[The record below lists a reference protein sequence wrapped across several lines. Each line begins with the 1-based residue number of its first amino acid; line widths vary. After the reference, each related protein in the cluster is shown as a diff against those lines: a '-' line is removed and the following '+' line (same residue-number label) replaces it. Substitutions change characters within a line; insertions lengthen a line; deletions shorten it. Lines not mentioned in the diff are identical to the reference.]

1 MDLEKLKETDIWV
14 LYEQGR
20 DFCRTQGMFR
30 DTDTNYRMYNGNQ
43 WEGVIVKGIEPI
55 QENFIK
61 PIVKYKVGNI
71 TSNLWQINFSSEN
84 FENEEF
90 RETADSTCEMLNRKA
105 RKTWE
110 KDGMDYKI
118 KRIAKDSAI
127 NDEGIM
133 YTMYDMENQEII
145 NEVMRKNIAI
155 ASQDYI
161 GDSED
166 GINIDDLKDNQM
178 AGGDEVPPAEEEIH
192 EVVEQDAEFPGG
204 QAALLKYIR
213 DNVKYPAIALEQD
226 LQGMVIL
233 RFVVERDGSVGEVQI
248 KKSLSAECDR
258 EAIRVVKS
266 LPRFI
271 PAKQSGRPVRKWFT
285 VPVRFI
291 IQ

>member
-1 MDLEKLKETDIWV
+1 MSNIDLASKEWCDLVFEGRYKNYGAYALRAKASARRFYSIMWV
-14 LYEQGR
+14 LIGIAVLVVALLVKSAVSSVIEQNR
-20 DFCRTQGMFR
+20 DITVEMETSLSELKKEEPKKEEKKVEIKQEYKPKEIQKVAVKASIAFTVPDIVDQVDETKALKTQ
-30 DTDTNYRMYNGNQ
+30 D
-43 WEGVIVKGIEPI
+43 
-55 QENFIK
+55 
-61 PIVKYKVGNI
+61 
-71 TSNLWQINFSSEN
+71 
-84 FENEEF
+84 
-90 RETADSTCEMLNRKA
+90 
-105 RKTWE
+105 
-110 KDGMDYKI
+110 
-118 KRIAKDSAI
+118 
-127 NDEGIM
+127 
-133 YTMYDMENQEII
+133 
-145 NEVMRKNIAI
+145 EVMRRNIAI

-213 DNVKYPAIALEQD
+213 ENVKYPAIALEQD

-233 RFVVERDGSVGEVQI
+233 RFVVERDGSVGDVQI

>member
-1 MDLEKLKETDIWV
+1 MSNIDLASKEWCDLVFEGRYKDYGAYALRAKASARRFYSVMWV
-14 LYEQGR
+14 IIGIIVLVV
-20 DFCRTQGMFR
+20 
-30 DTDTNYRMYNGNQ
+30 
-43 WEGVIVKGIEPI
+43 GVLVKSA
-55 QENFIK
+55 
-61 PIVKYKVGNI
+61 V
-71 TSNLWQINFSSEN
+71 
-84 FENEEF
+84 
-90 RETADSTCEMLNRKA
+90 A
-105 RKTWE
+105 
-110 KDGMDYKI
+110 
-118 KRIAKDSAI
+118 SAI
-127 NDEGIM
+127 EANRDITVEMETSLSELKKEEPQKEEKKVEIKQEYKPKEIQKVAVKASIAFTVPDIVDQVDE
-133 YTMYDMENQEII
+133 TKALKTQD
-145 NEVMRKNIAI
+145 EVMRKNIAI

-178 AGGDEVPPAEEEIH
+178 AGGDEVPPAEEEIF

-213 DNVKYPAIALEQD
+213 ENTKYPSIALEQD
-226 LQGMVIL
+226 LQGVVIL
-233 RFVVERDGSVGEVQI
+233 RFVVERDGSVGEVQV

-285 VPVRFI
+285 VPVRFM

>member
-1 MDLEKLKETDIWV
+1 MWV
-14 LYEQGR
+14 IIGIIVLVV
-20 DFCRTQGMFR
+20 
-30 DTDTNYRMYNGNQ
+30 
-43 WEGVIVKGIEPI
+43 GVLVKSA
-55 QENFIK
+55 
-61 PIVKYKVGNI
+61 V
-71 TSNLWQINFSSEN
+71 
-84 FENEEF
+84 
-90 RETADSTCEMLNRKA
+90 A
-105 RKTWE
+105 
-110 KDGMDYKI
+110 
-118 KRIAKDSAI
+118 SAI
-127 NDEGIM
+127 EANRDITVEMETSLSELKKEEPKKEEKKVEIKQEYKPKEIQKVAVKASIAFTVPDIVDQVDE
-133 YTMYDMENQEII
+133 TKALKTQD
-145 NEVMRKNIAI
+145 EVMRKNIAI

-178 AGGDEVPPAEEEIH
+178 AGGDEVPPAEEEIF

-213 DNVKYPAIALEQD
+213 ENTKYPSIALEQD
-226 LQGMVIL
+226 LQGVVIL
-233 RFVVERDGSVGEVQI
+233 RFVVERDGSVGEVQV

>member
-1 MDLEKLKETDIWV
+1 MWV
-14 LYEQGR
+14 LIGIAVLVVALLVKSAVSSVIEQNR
-20 DFCRTQGMFR
+20 DITVEMETSLSELKKEEPKKEEKKVEIKQEYKPKEIQKVAVKASIAFTVPDIVDQVDETKALKTQ
-30 DTDTNYRMYNGNQ
+30 D
-43 WEGVIVKGIEPI
+43 
-55 QENFIK
+55 
-61 PIVKYKVGNI
+61 
-71 TSNLWQINFSSEN
+71 
-84 FENEEF
+84 
-90 RETADSTCEMLNRKA
+90 
-105 RKTWE
+105 
-110 KDGMDYKI
+110 
-118 KRIAKDSAI
+118 
-127 NDEGIM
+127 
-133 YTMYDMENQEII
+133 
-145 NEVMRKNIAI
+145 EVMRRNIAI

-204 QAALLKYIR
+204 QAALLKFIR

-233 RFVVERDGSVGEVQI
+233 RFVVERDGSVGDVQI